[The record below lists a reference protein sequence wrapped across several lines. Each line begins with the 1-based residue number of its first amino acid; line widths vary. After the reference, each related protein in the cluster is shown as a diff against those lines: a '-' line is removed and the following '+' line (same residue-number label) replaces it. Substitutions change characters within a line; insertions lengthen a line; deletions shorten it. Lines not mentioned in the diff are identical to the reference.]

1 MINRFSRLNSTFSD
15 VEDEL
20 KAKRAER
27 EELEDLGLEL
37 EFMEDEDVLYVQH
50 NSCLYSYKIGDAYM
64 SMPQSEAVE
73 QLEQDTRRTSAEL
86 ARLEDQMSEC
96 EKGMSELKVKLY
108 ARFGSNISMSVGMW
122 KTNET
127 SSARQVR
134 RPVDRQPEHIDARF
148 RRPFSCTQTTPRRV
162 QYPCFV

>member
-1 MINRFSRLNSTFSD
+1 MGAATDATRLAAMQMLDEKSNNDVEVSWEDQQMINRFSRLNSTFSD

-37 EFMEDEDVLYVQH
+37 EHMEDEDVL
-50 NSCLYSYKIGDAYM
+50 YKIGDAYM

-108 ARFGSNISMSVGMW
+108 ARFGSNI
-122 KTNET
+122 NLE
-127 SSARQVR
+127 R
-134 RPVDRQPEHIDARF
+134 
-148 RRPFSCTQTTPRRV
+148 
-162 QYPCFV
+162 

>member
-37 EFMEDEDVLYVQH
+37 ELMEDEDVLYVQH

-73 QLEQDTRRTSAEL
+73 QLEQDLSL
-86 ARLEDQMSEC
+86 
-96 EKGMSELKVKLY
+96 
-108 ARFGSNISMSVGMW
+108 I
-122 KTNET
+122 
-127 SSARQVR
+127 
-134 RPVDRQPEHIDARF
+134 HI
-148 RRPFSCTQTTPRRV
+148 
-162 QYPCFV
+162 